1 MQVISRSLTF
11 MQLSIRQR
19 ILKLFRISYIRHI
32 YRVYIKA
39 NAVSLSYKYSFT
51 RDLLRRYQD
60 YRDTKKRY
68 RGLQNIIRLKTKTK
82 KILHAWK
89 SKNYSLF
96 LELNLLFIFAWP
108 IWVIKKCTNIYF
120 LLKPLVI
127 DFFEWS
133 KKIMKLRT
141 VNKK

>member
-1 MQVISRSLTF
+1 MQVISRPLTF

-19 ILKLFRISYIRHI
+19 ILKLFRTSYIRHI

-51 RDLLRRYQD
+51 RDFIRRYQD
-60 YRDTKKRY
+60 YRGTKKRY
-68 RGLQNIIRLKTKTK
+68 RGLQNTIRLKIKIK
-82 KILHAWK
+82 KILHAWEN
-89 SKNYSLF
+89 KNYSLF
-96 LELNLLFIFAWP
+96 LKLNFLFIFAWL
-108 IWVIKKCTNIYF
+108 IWAIKKCTNIYF

-133 KKIMKLRT
+133 KKLMKFRT